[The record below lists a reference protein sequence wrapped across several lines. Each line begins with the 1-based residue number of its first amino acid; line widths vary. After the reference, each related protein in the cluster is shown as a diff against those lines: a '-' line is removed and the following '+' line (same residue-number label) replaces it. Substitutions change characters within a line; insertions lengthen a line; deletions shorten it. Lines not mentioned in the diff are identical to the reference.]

1 MGQPLCYRRGLI
13 DAIRI
18 HLPWQFFAR
27 WKLTRGLRWTPQRLF
42 WAAILMARSAEQTLG
57 ERFTAVRDLLH
68 TLFPQW
74 RLGATY
80 TGWYEAQVRRLE
92 RLWPALAER
101 LRQRLRASAGPAW
114 TRGLV
119 RLCR

>member
-1 MGQPLCYRRGLI
+1 MGQPLCYQQGLI

-42 WAAILMARSAEQTLG
+42 WAAILMARRHKQTLG

-80 TGWYEAQVRRLE
+80 TGWYEARAHGSKGCGRPWPSDCGNDYGRRPG
-92 RLWPALAER
+92 RR
-101 LRQRLRASAGPAW
+101 GRAQG
-114 TRGLV
+114 
-119 RLCR
+119 